1 MTFWLHPVWQ
11 AAATLL
17 SLHVLYLAWARVQC
31 NHLGRK
37 VAFAWKDHVRWG
49 RWTIGL
55 WMLGALLGIAV
66 ARLEW
71 GAFFITGPHA
81 WVGLAFLALA
91 LFGYLSGHVMDKVK
105 KRRKA
110 LPIAHGIVNVALV
123 AAALWQVWS
132 GWPFL
137 P

>member
-1 MTFWLHPVWQ
+1 MTLWIHPIWQ

-17 SLHVLYLAWARVQC
+17 SFYVLYLAWPRVQC
-31 NHLGRK
+31 NHLERK
-37 VAFAWKDHVRWG
+37 LPFAWKDHVRWG
-49 RWTIGL
+49 SWAIGL
-55 WMLGALLGIAV
+55 WILGTLLGIAI
-66 ARLEW
+66 ARMEW
-71 GAFFITGPHA
+71 GAFFITGAHA
-81 WVGLAFLALA
+81 RVGLVFLALA

-110 LPIAHGIVNVALV
+110 LPLAHGMVNLMLV
-123 AAALWQVWS
+123 AAALWQAWS